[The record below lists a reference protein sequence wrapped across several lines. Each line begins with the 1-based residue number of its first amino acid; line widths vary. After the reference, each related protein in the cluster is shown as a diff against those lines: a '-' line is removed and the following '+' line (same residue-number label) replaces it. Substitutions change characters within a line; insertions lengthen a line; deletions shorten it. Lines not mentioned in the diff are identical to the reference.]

1 LSQKT
6 EEFAMSRHWRRVSKV
21 TQKLAAGLLDI
32 KSEGTFPY
40 ETYYV
45 LATDPEFERL
55 GDRDQRAFA
64 PLPELRALAA

>member
-1 LSQKT
+1 
-6 EEFAMSRHWRRVSKV
+6 MSRHWRRVSKV

-55 GDRDQRAFA
+55 SDRDQRAFA